1 MPEYACE
8 PESGLN
14 VQPLE
19 PSGKYIENT
28 FACWRT
34 EEWMGSYMMSSNTY
48 KCCGFLAETSTSA
61 VASLPPPTEDR
72 PISFYLSVVSL
83 VYCVVLTIVF
93 AVWACRQPRLPAVSR
108 RAVPARLPPHAVP
121 ARLPPQV
128 VIQGSAL

>member
-8 PESGLN
+8 PGEFDTLS
-14 VQPLE
+14 VYPYT
-19 PSGKYIENT
+19 PPVGKYVNDEIQYVQNT
-28 FACWRT
+28 HYECLPYPGGYPGCGPTQVQTTRI
-34 EEWMGSYMMSSNTY
+34 
-48 KCCGFLAETSTSA
+48 CGFLAET
-61 VASLPPPTEDR
+61 PPTEDR

-108 RAVPARLPPHAVP
+108 RAVPARLPP
-121 ARLPPQV
+121 QV

>member
-8 PESGLN
+8 PGEFDTLS
-14 VQPLE
+14 VYPYT
-19 PSGKYIENT
+19 PPVGKYVNDEIQYVSNNYYVQT
-28 FACWRT
+28 GSISGQRQRT
-34 EEWMGSYMMSSNTY
+34 RI
-48 KCCGFLAETSTSA
+48 CGFLAET
-61 VASLPPPTEDR
+61 PPTEDR